1 VHPPDRV
8 DQDGSR
14 PSSYPPPIT
23 PWGHTWRTVLV
34 LAVSALGWAE
44 LAPLQWSQ
52 ARALFWLDLAAG
64 LVTFVL
70 MFFRRRHPLGVAAA
84 VTLAGA
90 LSYSS
95 AGPAVLVTVS
105 LATRRRLPEI
115 VGVGVLGIVAAFV
128 FVAYQPVP
136 PSPAWVS
143 VTLLLAVTVALA
155 ALGMFIGSQRE
166 LMWTL
171 QDRARRAEEQQAARV
186 AQARAAERERIAR
199 EMHDVLA
206 HRISL
211 VAMHAGALTYRTDL
225 EPEAVRSSA
234 ELIQTQAHEALSD
247 LRLVLG
253 VLRDDTLSAE
263 ETTSLRPQPTLA
275 DLLCLVDEARQAGM
289 VVTLRADHA
298 EAVPDSLGR
307 AVYRV
312 VQEGLTNARKHAP
325 HAHADVEVTLGP
337 DAVVVT
343 VSNATGVTEPQVPGA
358 GLGLIGLRERVD
370 LAGGVLE
377 HGTSGQRF
385 VLRATLPLHREA
397 APAALAGTTPSPS
410 GSPA

>member
-1 VHPPDRV
+1 
-8 DQDGSR
+8 
-14 PSSYPPPIT
+14 
-23 PWGHTWRTVLV
+23 V
-34 LAVSALGWAE
+34 LAVSALGWFE
-44 LAPLQWSQ
+44 LAQFQWSQ
-52 ARALFWLDLAAG
+52 ARTLFWVDLVVG
-64 LVTFVL
+64 LLAFVL
-70 MFFRRRHPLGVAAA
+70 MFLRRHHPLAIAVAL
-84 VTLAGA
+84 TLAGA
-90 LSYSS
+90 VSAAA

-105 LATRRRLPEI
+105 LATRRRWPEI
-115 VGVGVLGIVAAFV
+115 LGVAALGIAVTFV
-128 FVAYQPVP
+128 FSAYQPVP
-136 PSPAWVS
+136 PSPAWVDIAF
-143 VTLLLAVTVALA
+143 LLVITVALA

-225 EPEAVRSSA
+225 EPDAVRSSA

-253 VLRDDTLSAE
+253 VLRDVTSPAAE
-263 ETTSLRPQPTLA
+263 EVASLRPQPTLA
-275 DLLCLVDEARQAGM
+275 DLPYLVDEARQAGM
-289 VVTLRADHA
+289 VVTLRTDRA

-325 HAHADVEVTLGP
+325 HAHADVEVALGP
-337 DAVVVT
+337 DVVVVT
-343 VSNATGVTEPQVPGA
+343 VSNATGVAEPQVPGA
-358 GLGLIGLRERVD
+358 GLGLVGLRERVE

-377 HGTSGQRF
+377 HGISARRF
-385 VLRATLPLHREA
+385 VLRATLPLHRETSA
-397 APAALAGTTPSPS
+397 VALAGSSAPATP
-410 GSPA
+410 GRPA